1 MLTSYFLRFLNS
13 IIKAGEN
20 KVGNF
25 SIVTISREVES
36 LGDEIA
42 LRLSKKLGLEV
53 IDRERWVS
61 VLEEWRPGF
70 PTEPPL
76 DDQAQREWMTAVR
89 SFLQERAEKRAFVL
103 LGRGGQRILE
113 GLDSVFHLLVV
124 APTEVRLRRIMEKY
138 NQDEVT
144 AARILAEQDLQRE
157 RFLLRHFGIDWK
169 NPLYYHLTLN
179 TGSYQVEEACHLIM
193 EAMKKVADRMVIPG
207 KQESLFEEKNFLK
220 EAVVF
225 SHPSEEEFARIL
237 DFYNIRWLYEPR
249 TFPLA
254 WDSEGN
260 VVEAF
265 APDFYLPDFDLFI
278 ELTTQ
283 KQKLTWKKNKKVRR
297 LKELYPEVKI
307 KLIYARD
314 YQHIVR
320 KFGGSK

>member
-1 MLTSYFLRFLNS
+1 
-13 IIKAGEN
+13 
-20 KVGNF
+20 VGNF
-25 SIVTISREVES
+25 SVVTISREVES

-42 LRLSKKLGLEV
+42 LKLSKRLGLTV
-53 IDRERWVS
+53 IDREGWVS
-61 VLEEWRPGF
+61 FLEKEKPGF
-70 PTEPPL
+70 PVEPPL
-76 DDQAQREWMTAVR
+76 EEDKQREWMVVAR
-89 SFLQERAEKRAFVL
+89 ELLREKAEKQAFIL

-113 GLDSVFHLLVV
+113 GLDSAFHLLVV
-124 APTEVRLRRIMEKY
+124 APVKMRLQRIMEKY
-138 NQDEVT
+138 HQDEVT
-144 AARILAEQDLQRE
+144 ASRILAEQDLQRE

-179 TGSYQVEEACHLIM
+179 TGSYQVEEACHLVI
-193 EAMKKVADRMVIPG
+193 EAMKKATG
-207 KQESLFEEKNFLK
+207 KAPLLPAKQASLFEEKNFLK
-220 EAVVF
+220 ETVVF

-260 VVEAF
+260 VIEAF

-283 KQKLTWKKNKKVRR
+283 RQKLTWKKNKKVRR

-307 KLIYARD
+307 KIIYARD

-320 KFGGSK
+320 KFGGTK

>member
-1 MLTSYFLRFLNS
+1 MPSSYLNS

-20 KVGNF
+20 KVGDF
-25 SIVTISREVES
+25 SIITISREVES

-42 LRLSKKLGLEV
+42 LKLSKKLGLEV
-53 IDRERWVS
+53 IDRETWVS
-61 VLEEWRPGF
+61 FFEERMPGF
-70 PTEPPL
+70 PVEPPL
-76 DDQAQREWMTAVR
+76 EEQAQKEWMMAVR
-89 SFLQERAEKRAFVL
+89 TLLKERAEKRAFVL

-113 GLDSVFHLLVV
+113 GLDSVFHLLIV
-124 APTEVRLRRIMEKY
+124 APVAIRLRRIMEKY

-144 AARILAEQDLQRE
+144 ASRILAEQDLQRE

-169 NPLYYHLTLN
+169 NPLYYHLILN
-179 TGSYQVEEACHLIM
+179 TGSYQVEEACHVIV
-193 EAMKKVADRMVIPG
+193 EAMKRVTGKVTVPG
-207 KQESLFEEKNFLK
+207 KQKSLFEEKNFLK
-220 EAVVF
+220 ETVTF

-260 VVEAF
+260 VTEAF

-283 KQKLTWKKNKKVRR
+283 RQKLTWKKNKKVRR

-307 KLIYARD
+307 KIIYARD
-314 YQHIVR
+314 YQHIVQ
-320 KFGGSK
+320 KFGGDK